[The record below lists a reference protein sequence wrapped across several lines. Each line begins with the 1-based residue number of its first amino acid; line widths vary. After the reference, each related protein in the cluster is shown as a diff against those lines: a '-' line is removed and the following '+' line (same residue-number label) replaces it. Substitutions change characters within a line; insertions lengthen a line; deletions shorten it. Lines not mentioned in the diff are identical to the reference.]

1 MSTIDDLPDDV
12 LIEIFGSYVAK
23 IQDPRLHQFFVYHSR
38 RKRRKPKKIESW
50 KPLVHVCRRWR
61 DLVFG
66 SPRSLNLQLYCGP
79 GRLTRRSLD
88 VWPPFPVLIKGD
100 VPKVLEDNVI
110 PGLKHRISQIYLRFA
125 QCSASQH
132 KRLWTQMRAPFPEL
146 TALFMSSEGAS
157 FTFPP
162 LPVIPDSFLG
172 GSAPHLL
179 CLDLDGIVFPGLLK
193 LLLSCTHLVKL
204 HLRNIPHFGEIS
216 PEAMATCLS
225 TLSSL
230 ESLHLGFEC
239 LKSHPNYKMR
249 PPFPPTRTV
258 LPSLNI
264 FHFRGLCEYFEKFVT
279 LIDTPHELYRLS
291 TEIFHVIDSNSTSDF
306 TKFISRTPILGTCD
320 EARFIFDEG
329 RVLLKISQPHLRPE
343 ASDCRIVELKL
354 LFPGL
359 QLSTLAQIYTSLL
372 RPVSTIDNLFIY
384 DVQYPPLRRENDI
397 ENTENTEWLDLLL
410 SFPAIKNLYVAKRIA
425 PRIALALQEIT
436 GGGTTEVLSALENFY
451 LEGFQENHYLR
462 RLGGIR
468 QFVSARR
475 LTGPPVAISAWH
487 RIERKSH
494 RD

>member
-1 MSTIDDLPDDV
+1 MLLTQTAPQI
-12 LIEIFGSYVAK
+12 
-23 IQDPRLHQFFVYHSR
+23 
-38 RKRRKPKKIESW
+38 
-50 KPLVHVCRRWR
+50 
-61 DLVFG
+61 
-66 SPRSLNLQLYCGP
+66 SLNSSVARQYWGHVMK
-79 GRLTRRSLD
+79 R
-88 VWPPFPVLIKGD
+88 VLFLMKAESCSRF
-100 VPKVLEDNVI
+100 L
-110 PGLKHRISQIYLRFA
+110 ISQA
-125 QCSASQH
+125 
-132 KRLWTQMRAPFPEL
+132 
-146 TALFMSSEGAS
+146 
-157 FTFPP
+157 
-162 LPVIPDSFLG
+162 
-172 GSAPHLL
+172 
-179 CLDLDGIVFPGLLK
+179 
-193 LLLSCTHLVKL
+193 
-204 HLRNIPHFGEIS
+204 
-216 PEAMATCLS
+216 
-225 TLSSL
+225 
-230 ESLHLGFEC
+230 
-239 LKSHPNYKMR
+239 
-249 PPFPPTRTV
+249 
-258 LPSLNI
+258 
-264 FHFRGLCEYFEKFVT
+264 
-279 LIDTPHELYRLS
+279 
-291 TEIFHVIDSNSTSDF
+291 
-306 TKFISRTPILGTCD
+306 
-320 EARFIFDEG
+320 
-329 RVLLKISQPHLRPE
+329 HLRPE